1 MMKHLSIFL
10 VFVISGCT
18 TVNVYQDPLS
28 QLAEATQQTR
38 SAVVLM
44 SKKTNDLAR
53 KNLAMEAAKQ
63 SQRFGNQELAKV
75 VTDDFVRFRSDGL
88 ALIELLTARL
98 LSVISMDSGEQAAKS
113 LENLG
118 ESAKRFAEARNSEIF
133 NRYSIPIAKLAAT
146 VTRVYDL
153 HIRESIL
160 KDGIEQGIPPSRAI
174 LEEIK
179 RDFAPGSPTNVTMAF
194 VEELQLKKNESIDSY
209 NLILKNEQKLTQTE
223 KQNPDRIAARYAAIL
238 DIIAAEE
245 ALSAVQGREVNDA
258 LNALERSLDKLET
271 AAASGFE
278 SGDLARATQEIQ
290 EFSRRAWE
298 LTLAVRSVYEAK
310 N

>member
-1 MMKHLSIFL
+1 MLKYLSIFL

-18 TVNVYQDPLS
+18 TVNVYQDPLT

-53 KNLAMEAAKQ
+53 KNLAMEAAKK

-98 LSVISMDSGEQAAKS
+98 LSVVSLDSGEQAAKS

-118 ESAKRFAEARNSEIF
+118 EAAKSFAEATNSQVF
-133 NRYSIPIAKLAAT
+133 NRYAGPVTKLAAT
-146 VTRVYDL
+146 VTRIYDL
-153 HIRESIL
+153 NVRESIL
-160 KDGIEQGIPPSRAI
+160 KDGIKNGIPPSQAI
-174 LEEIK
+174 LKEIK
-179 RDFAPGSPTNVTMAF
+179 NDFSPGSPTNITTAF
-194 VEELQLKKNESIDSY
+194 VKELQLKKDESIDSY
-209 NLILKNEQKLTQTE
+209 NLILKNELNLTKAEKLEQK
-223 KQNPDRIAARYAAIL
+223 RIAARYAAIL

-245 ALSAVQGREVNDA
+245 ALSAVHGREVI
-258 LNALERSLDKLET
+258 NALEALERALDKLEA

-278 SGDLARATQEIQ
+278 SGDLARAAQEIQ

-298 LTLAVRSVYEAK
+298 LTLAIRSVHEAA